1 MLRFSINAV
10 SLRCKNAQKYDLSIN
25 HNKVARLHPKNRIS
39 KCMKFKENHKTALAK
54 VLSDLVQCDGI
65 VNQGEIDFLQ
75 RVYGCFGI
83 TSASRKKA
91 TTLSLSDAVGILKT
105 LERKEKLALLRL
117 FQTLSMS
124 DDSLDPNESLLIT
137 SLILSIDIE
146 MPETQGIKSHFV
158 SIPNLN
164 FDTRNAVLYVEAEY
178 DEAINASLMHD
189 YEAVSQLL
197 ETDDRELF
205 YLPMV
210 MRELSNKRATLRQV
224 LNYIEPTLSD
234 EQLDYIDNRLPA
246 IDSTFLSKEIFLNYL
261 KTNGTNINKPS
272 FFFKTGRLKPGNQQD
287 FLILEING
295 TPLATLQRFYELK
308 ASIVSLKPAGLSPK
322 EERFLQQVTQAQ
334 NGNEKDALDYTG
346 FHKILI
352 DIVLKYN
359 GSHETSRLYVTKCGD
374 LFLTDRNN
382 TEVKMPAIS
391 KALYILFLF
400 HEEGIPL
407 NCLSDYKAELY
418 RIYRPISTY
427 GDDELLR
434 RAVENLTDFVGNT
447 LNATLSRI
455 KKAFT
460 DILGDAAASYLIQG
474 EKGGRKTIHLDRS
487 LVVYE
492 DRKAFT

>member
-1 MLRFSINAV
+1 
-10 SLRCKNAQKYDLSIN
+10 
-25 HNKVARLHPKNRIS
+25 
-39 KCMKFKENHKTALAK
+39 MKFKENQKTALAK

-75 RVYGCFGI
+75 RVYEAFNI
-83 TSASRKKA
+83 TAASRKKA
-91 TTLSLSDAVGILKT
+91 TSISLSDAVTLLKS
-105 LERKEKLALLRL
+105 LGKKEKIAILRL
-117 FQTLSMS
+117 FQTLSLS

-137 SLILSIDIE
+137 AIILSLDIDL
-146 MPETQGIKSHFV
+146 PETQGVKAHFV

-178 DEAINASLMHD
+178 DKDVNESMMRDYHTLCSLLGH
-189 YEAVSQLL
+189 
-197 ETDDRELF
+197 DRELF
-205 YLPMV
+205 YLPMA
-210 MRELSNKRATLRQV
+210 MRELSDKRATFRQA

-234 EQLDYIDNRLPA
+234 EQLDYIDDRLPS
-246 IDSTFLSKEIFLNYL
+246 IDSAFLSKEIFLNYL
-261 KTNGTNINKPS
+261 KTNGLNINKPS
-272 FFFKTGRLKPGNQQD
+272 FFFKIGKLKPGHQQD
-287 FLILEING
+287 FLILEIG
-295 TPLATLQRFYELK
+295 KDPLATLKRFSQLKTSIVNLK
-308 ASIVSLKPAGLSPK
+308 AEGLSPK
-322 EERFLQQVTQAQ
+322 DERFLQQVIQAPSDT
-334 NGNEKDALDYTG
+334 EKEALDYTG

-359 GSHETSRLYVTKCGD
+359 GSHDASRLFVTKRGD

-407 NCLSDYKAELY
+407 NCLSDYKTELY

-434 RAVENLTDFVGNT
+434 RAIDNLTDFVGNT

-460 DILGDAAASYLIQG
+460 DILGDEAANYLIQG
-474 EKGGRKTIHLDRS
+474 EKGGRKLIHLDRS
-487 LVVYE
+487 LVAFE
-492 DRKAFT
+492 DRKVFL

>member
-1 MLRFSINAV
+1 
-10 SLRCKNAQKYDLSIN
+10 
-25 HNKVARLHPKNRIS
+25 
-39 KCMKFKENHKTALAK
+39 MKFKENQKTALAK
-54 VLSDLVQCDGI
+54 VLSDLVQSDGI

-75 RVYGCFGI
+75 RVYEAFGI
-83 TSASRKKA
+83 TAASRKKA
-91 TTLSLSDAVGILKT
+91 TTISLSDAVVILKS
-105 LERKEKLALLRL
+105 LGNKEKIAVLRL

-124 DDSLDPNESLLIT
+124 DDDLDPNETLLIT
-137 SLILSIDIE
+137 ALILSLDIDL
-146 MPETQGIKSHFV
+146 PETQGVKAHFV

-178 DEAINASLMHD
+178 DKAVNKSMMRD
-189 YEAVSQLL
+189 YDTIRQMLG
-197 ETDDRELF
+197 DRELF
-205 YLPMV
+205 YIPMV
-210 MRELSNKRATLRQV
+210 MRELSSKSATFRQA

-234 EQLDYIDNRLPA
+234 EQLDYIGDRLPS
-246 IDSTFLSKEIFLNYL
+246 IDSVFLSKEIFLNYL
-261 KTNGTNINKPS
+261 NASGLSINRPS
-272 FFFKTGRLKPGNQQD
+272 FFFKIGKLKPGNQQD
-287 FLILEING
+287 FLILEIDRD
-295 TPLATLQRFYELK
+295 PLATLQRFYELK
-308 ASIVSLKPAGLSPK
+308 TNIVNLQPEGLSPK
-322 EERFLQQVTQAQ
+322 DERFLQQVTQAQ
-334 NGNEKDALDYTG
+334 NDSEKDALDYTG

-359 GSHETSRLYVTKCGD
+359 GSHEVSRLFITKHGD

-407 NCLSDYKAELY
+407 NCLSDYKVELY

-434 RAVENLTDFVGNT
+434 RAIENLTDFVGNT

-460 DILGDAAASYLIQG
+460 DILGDDAANYLIQG
-474 EKGGRKTIHLDRS
+474 EKGGRKAIHLDRS
-487 LVVYE
+487 LVVFE
-492 DRKAFT
+492 DRQAFE